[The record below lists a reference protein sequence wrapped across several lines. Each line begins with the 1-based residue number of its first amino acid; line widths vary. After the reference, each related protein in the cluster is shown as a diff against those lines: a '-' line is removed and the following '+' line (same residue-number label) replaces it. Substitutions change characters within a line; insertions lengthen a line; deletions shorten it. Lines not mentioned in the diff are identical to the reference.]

1 MTVGELIK
9 KLQKKDR
16 SNLVY
21 YKDKNGYH
29 EITSVEPCIVS
40 EGKSIVL
47 IINGDGGRYEYN
59 FKRD

>member
-29 EITSVEPCIVS
+29 EIASVEPCIVG

-47 IINGDGGRYEYN
+47 IMNGEGGQRCY
-59 FKRD
+59 

>member
-21 YKDKNGYH
+21 YKGKDGYH
-29 EITSVEPCIVS
+29 EITSVQPCIVD

-47 IINGDGGRYEYN
+47 IMNGDGGRYEHT
-59 FKRD
+59 D

>member
-1 MTVGELIK
+1 MTVRELIN

-29 EITSVEPCIVS
+29 EITSVEPCIVG

-47 IINGDGGRYEYN
+47 IMNGDGGRYE
-59 FKRD
+59 RIHL